1 MIRKLSGLS
10 IVLWMLGV
18 GDLVYADEGF
28 RMVVEGSKIIFN
40 GDVDPENGDDGS
52 VEDYTNLLDLTA
64 ANPEVSTV
72 VLTGSFP
79 GTGFAIDV
87 ARGIEGLGLATE
99 IVGECSDACV
109 YMFVAGKK
117 RELGKAGKLGLRRM
131 TIKASRLRE
140 MFEQDQATYGWQD
153 EFAQAAMMY
162 DLGQS
167 DMRWALLHLMEHGVT
182 LDFALKI
189 FETPREDIW
198 WATREELV
206 AGGVYIRR

>member
-1 MIRKLSGLS
+1 MIRKISRFL
-10 IVLWMLGV
+10 IALWMLGV

-40 GDVDPENGDDGS
+40 GDVDPENGDDGLA
-52 VEDYTNLLDLTA
+52 EDYTNLLDLID
-64 ANPEVSTV
+64 ANPEISTI

-79 GTGFAIDV
+79 RTDFAIDV

-99 IVGECSDACV
+99 IVGECADACV

-131 TIKASRLRE
+131 TIKVSRLRE
-140 MFEQDQATYGWQD
+140 MFEKDQATYGWED
-153 EFAQAAMMY
+153 EFGQAAVMY

-189 FETPREDIW
+189 FATPREDMW
-198 WATREELV
+198 WPGKAELV
-206 AGGVYIRR
+206 EGGVIEK